1 MNLWLSGGVLI
12 PGTNKETGVA
22 GRSKGLLYLLRVIL
36 RKLVELYI
44 KVSIIFFK
52 NGIPRS

>member
-1 MNLWLSGGVLI
+1 MNLWLSSGVLI
-12 PGTNKETGVA
+12 PGTNKKAGVA
-22 GRSKGLLYLLRVIL
+22 GRSKGLLYSLRVIL

-44 KVSIIFFK
+44 KVYIIFFK